1 MTQQPPGPPRPPG
14 GYPPPPPQGGG
25 GYPQQ
30 GGGGYPQQGGGGYR
44 PPQQP
49 QGGGYP
55 PPQPPR
61 SGGGYPPPPQGY
73 PPPPAGGVPPGGA
86 PGYGGYGGQQPY
98 SVGDAFNWA
107 WNKFTKNA
115 AALIVPALVYSLLVA
130 VLVGIWIAV
139 LVVMA
144 PEPDY
149 STYETPGM
157 LDAFGGIGGILVS
170 LVFVI
175 AMVVIVAAFQSAY
188 VSGLLEIAD
197 GRPVEIGTFFRPR
210 NLGSVLVAGLLV
222 GIVVAIGYALC
233 FIPGLIA
240 AFLLIFT
247 FVALLDRNLAPIDA
261 MKASFE
267 IVKNNVGSVLLM
279 YLCVIAIIFVGELAC
294 GIGVI
299 VAAPVAGLFQVYTYR
314 RLSGGQVAPLTP

>member
-1 MTQQPPGPPRPPG
+1 V
-14 GYPPPPPQGGG
+14 
-25 GYPQQ
+25 
-30 GGGGYPQQGGGGYR
+30 
-44 PPQQP
+44 
-49 QGGGYP
+49 
-55 PPQPPR
+55 
-61 SGGGYPPPPQGY
+61 S
-73 PPPPAGGVPPGGA
+73 PGGA
-86 PGYGGYGGQQPY
+86 PGYGAYGGQQPY

-115 AALIVPALVYSLLVA
+115 AALIIPALVYYLVVA
-130 VLVGIWIAV
+130 VLAVGIFFLATALAATSEVTTSSYGTSSDYGTSSGIAFGFGIGSFLV
-139 LVVMA
+139 FIVGGIALVVLA
-144 PEPDY
+144 
-149 STYETPGM
+149 
-157 LDAFGGIGGILVS
+157 
-170 LVFVI
+170 
-175 AMVVIVAAFQSAY
+175 AAFQSAY
-188 VSGLLEIAD
+188 LNGLLEIAD

-210 NLGSVLVAGLLV
+210 NLGSILVAGLLL
-222 GIVVAIGYALC
+222 GIVVAIGYVLC
-233 FIPGLIA
+233 VLPGLIA

-299 VAAPVAGLFQVYTYR
+299 VAAPVAALFQVYTYR